1 MFGTTEGK
9 EEAGPLALL
18 DLLVTFTR
26 SFSNQELEEVEKFFA
41 YYSAFESKDKLI
53 LKESKA
59 GSYSVKFM
67 CEVC

>member
-1 MFGTTEGK
+1 MVNIWDNRGEG
-9 EEAGPLALL
+9 GGWSPS
-18 DLLVTFTR
+18 FTR